1 MNIAATRL
9 KRALVVAA
17 IAAATLAIIAP
28 AAVATPSAPRGA
40 AADAVITSGQA
51 RTDEP
56 AIEPLPG
63 LTVSAAGNLP
73 VAANP
78 QSPYAVRLKVLS
90 SQQAVH
96 DVRLTLS
103 VTETALN
110 DSAALADFLADPDGV
125 ATRRV
130 ANTPVGVS
138 DAMGRHTL
146 PAGEDTA
153 VSAIVDP
160 GSLGFDTETTGVYGV
175 VVELRTASGV
185 VWRRVAP
192 VTWQPRKLPAL
203 DVTVLATIAGTQER
217 ATALLGAAS
226 DERVTLA
233 IDPSSL
239 TLSQRLALSRREVY
253 AIPAGNLDVSSAA
266 HASSS
271 SLIES
276 GLAAGRSGM
285 DLPWLALAA
294 VTDDAT
300 VALVS
305 RSGAMAVVADP
316 RDAPEASGPI
326 ANVTGIAG
334 DNPAPLVIPDPV
346 LSRTLA
352 GDTPGDP
359 TNPARV
365 YAEAAF
371 AALRGEKT
379 VVIAPGSAW
388 LVDGAR
394 PSRAVEQLL
403 DAPFVTSRTL
413 AAQLSD
419 TARADVDLPE
429 IIESGTDISRGGIVQ
444 AVSALSALD
453 NLDAVT
459 DGTSTIVAAAR
470 RDVYIALSTPRR
482 LDPQRRDEL
491 LVEALD
497 NAAAVSNSITVTSGS
512 DLTLVSRSGAV
523 PITINNALDVPV
535 NVRVAM
541 TSRSPILRSKES
553 PLAYIEAGSDA
564 TVTVPVEAVSSGDAN
579 VSVALRTEA
588 GSTVAV
594 AETLKVRVR
603 AAWGSAATGVVTAGL
618 VVLLFAGIW
627 RTIKRGRR
635 DTRVVPTATTPLAGA
650 STEDE

>member
-1 MNIAATRL
+1 MVGVG
-9 KRALVVAA
+9 LVMFAMVAPTA
-17 IAAATLAIIAP
+17 G
-28 AAVATPSAPRGA
+28 AVPSSPHDTVPSARV
-40 AADAVITSGQA
+40 ADQPL
-51 RTDEP
+51 RTDEHEIKP
-56 AIEPLPG
+56 IPG
-63 LTVSAAGNLP
+63 LAVSASGNLP
-73 VAANP
+73 VAATP
-78 QSPYAVRLKVLS
+78 QGQYAVRIKVMS
-90 SQQAVH
+90 SQQAIQ
-96 DVRLTLS
+96 DMRLTLS
-103 VTETALN
+103 VTEAPLE
-110 DSAALADFLADPDGV
+110 DSNALAEFIANPD
-125 ATRRV
+125 AAPTRRV
-130 ANTPVGVS
+130 ASTPVGVS
-138 DAMGRHTL
+138 DSMGRHSL
-146 PAGEDTA
+146 AVGEETA
-153 VSAIVDP
+153 VSAFVEA
-160 GSLGFDTETTGVYGV
+160 GGFGIDTETSGVYGV

-192 VTWQPRKLPAL
+192 VTWQPRNLPEL
-203 DVTVLATIAGTQER
+203 DVTVLATVAGTQER

-226 DERVTLA
+226 DERVALA

-266 HASSS
+266 HASSA

-305 RSGAMAVVADP
+305 RSGAMAVIADP
-316 RDAPEASGPI
+316 RDVPDASGPI
-326 ANVTGIAG
+326 ANVTGIAS
-334 DNPAPLVIPDPV
+334 DKAAPLVIPDPV

-359 TNPARV
+359 TNPAKV

-371 AALRGEKT
+371 AALRGDET

-394 PSRAVEQLL
+394 PSRSVEQLL
-403 DAPFVTSRTL
+403 NAPFVTSRTL

-419 TARADVDLPE
+419 TERAEVDLPE
-429 IIESGTDISRGGIVQ
+429 VIESETDISRGGIVQ
-444 AVSALSALD
+444 AVSMLSALD
-453 NLDAVT
+453 HLDSVT
-459 DGTSTIVAAAR
+459 EGPSAIVAQAR
-470 RDVYIALSTPRR
+470 RDVFTALSTPRR

-491 LVEALD
+491 LAEALD
-497 NAAAVSNSITVTSGS
+497 NAAAVSNAITVTSGS

-541 TSRSPILRSKES
+541 TSRSPILRSKDS
-553 PLAYIEAGSDA
+553 PLAHIDAGSDA
-564 TVTVPVEAVSSGDAN
+564 TVTVPVEAVSSGDAS
-579 VSVALRTEA
+579 VSVALRTES

-618 VVLLFAGIW
+618 VVLLVAGIW
-627 RTIKRGRR
+627 RTVKRGRR
-635 DTRVVPTATTPLAGA
+635 DTRVVPTATTPIAGA
-650 STEDE
+650 STADE

>member
-1 MNIAATRL
+1 MNIAAARF
-9 KRALVVAA
+9 RHALTVVGVGLL
-17 IAAATLAIIAP
+17 TLAITVP
-28 AAVATPSAPRGA
+28 AAAAPGDSRSDAGVAIA
-40 AADAVITSGQA
+40 QA
-51 RTDEP
+51 RTEEP
-56 AIEPLPG
+56 TVEPIPG
-63 LTVSAAGNLP
+63 LSVTAVGTLPVSANA
-73 VAANP
+73 
-78 QSPYAVRLKVLS
+78 QSQYAVRLKVLS
-90 SQQAVH
+90 SQQSVQ
-96 DVRLTLS
+96 DLRLTLS
-103 VTETALN
+103 VTEAPLA
-110 DSAALADFLADPDGV
+110 DSAALADFIADPEI
-125 ATRRV
+125 ASTRRV
-130 ANTPVGVS
+130 ASTPIGVA
-138 DAMGRHTL
+138 DATGRYFL
-146 PAGEDTA
+146 AAGDDTA
-153 VSAIVDP
+153 VSAIVEA
-160 GSLGFDTETTGVYGV
+160 GGLGLDAEVSGVYGV

-192 VTWQPRKLPAL
+192 VTWQPRHLPPL

-226 DERVTLA
+226 DDRIALA

-239 TLSQRLALSRREVY
+239 TLSQRLTLSRREAY

-266 HASSS
+266 HASSA

-285 DLPWLALAA
+285 ELPWLALAA

-300 VALVS
+300 VSVVS
-305 RSGAMAVVADP
+305 RAGALAVVADP
-316 RDAPEASGPI
+316 RDVPDVTGPI
-326 ANVTGIAG
+326 ANVIGISS
-334 DNPAPLVIPDPV
+334 DKPAPLVIPDPV
-346 LSRTLA
+346 LSRALA

-371 AALRGEKT
+371 AAMRGAKT

-394 PSRAVEQLL
+394 PSRSVVQLL

-419 TARADVDLPE
+419 TERAEVDLPE
-429 IIESGTDISRGGIVQ
+429 FIESETDISRGGVIQ
-444 AVSALSALD
+444 AASALSALE
-453 NLDAVT
+453 NLAAVT
-459 DGTSTIVAAAR
+459 ESPSTIIAQAR
-470 RDVYIALSTPRR
+470 RDLYIALSTPRR
-482 LDPQRRDEL
+482 LDPERRDEL
-491 LVEALD
+491 LAEATT
-497 NAAAVSNSITVTSGS
+497 NANAVANAVTVTSGS

-541 TSRSPILRSKES
+541 TSRSPILRSKDS
-553 PLAYIEAGSDA
+553 PLAHIESNSYA
-564 TVTVPVEAVSSGDAN
+564 TVTVPVEAISSGNAN
-579 VSVALRTEA
+579 VSVAIRTEEGA
-588 GSTVAV
+588 TVAV

-618 VVLLFAGIW
+618 VVLLLAGIW
-627 RTIKRGRR
+627 RTVKRGRR

-650 STEDE
+650 STADE

>member
-1 MNIAATRL
+1 MVGVGIAS
-9 KRALVVAA
+9 
-17 IAAATLAIIAP
+17 LAMVAP
-28 AAVATPSAPRGA
+28 AAAVEPIPPHSVV
-40 AADAVITSGQA
+40 ADAPPATTLVRA
-51 RTDEP
+51 DEP
-56 AIEPLPG
+56 EIKPIPG
-63 LTVSAAGNLP
+63 LAVSAAGNLP
-73 VAANP
+73 VAATP
-78 QSPYAVRLKVLS
+78 QGQYTVRLKVMS
-90 SQQAVH
+90 SQQAIQ
-96 DVRLTLS
+96 DLRLTLS
-103 VTETALN
+103 VTEAPLE
-110 DSAALADFLADPDGV
+110 DSQALAEFIANPDAT

-130 ANTPVGVS
+130 ASTPVGAS
-138 DAMGRHTL
+138 DAMGRHSL
-146 PAGEDTA
+146 AVGEDTA
-153 VSAIVDP
+153 VSAFVEP
-160 GSLGFDTETTGVYGV
+160 GGFGFDAETSGVYGV

-185 VWRRVAP
+185 VWRRIAP
-192 VTWQPRKLPAL
+192 VTWQPRNLPVL
-203 DVTVLATIAGTQER
+203 DVTVLATVAGTQER

-226 DERVTLA
+226 DDRVALA

-253 AIPAGNLDVSSAA
+253 AIPAGHLDVSSAA
-266 HASSS
+266 HASSA

-300 VALVS
+300 IALAS
-305 RSGAMAVVADP
+305 RTGAMAVVADP
-316 RDAPEASGPI
+316 RDVPDAPGPI
-326 ANVTGIAG
+326 ANVTGIAS
-334 DNPAPLVIPDPV
+334 DTPAPLVIPDPV

-359 TNPARV
+359 TNPAKV

-371 AALRGEKT
+371 AAMRGAQT

-419 TARADVDLPE
+419 TARADIDMPE
-429 IIESGTDISRGGIVQ
+429 LIESDSDIARGSIVQ
-444 AVSALSALD
+444 AVSILSALD
-453 NLDAVT
+453 HLDSITESPSA
-459 DGTSTIVAAAR
+459 IVAQAR
-470 RDVYIALSTPRR
+470 RDVFTALSTPRR

-491 LVEALD
+491 LVETLD
-497 NAAAVSNSITVTSGS
+497 TAAAVAESITVTSGS

-541 TSRSPILRSKES
+541 TSRSPILRSKDS
-553 PLAYIEAGSDA
+553 PLAHIESGSDA
-564 TVTVPVEAVSSGDAN
+564 TVTVPVEAVSSGDAS
-579 VSVALRTEA
+579 VSVALRTES
-588 GSTVAV
+588 GSTIAV

-618 VVLLFAGIW
+618 VVLLVAGIW
-627 RTIKRGRR
+627 RTVKRGRR

-650 STEDE
+650 SAADE